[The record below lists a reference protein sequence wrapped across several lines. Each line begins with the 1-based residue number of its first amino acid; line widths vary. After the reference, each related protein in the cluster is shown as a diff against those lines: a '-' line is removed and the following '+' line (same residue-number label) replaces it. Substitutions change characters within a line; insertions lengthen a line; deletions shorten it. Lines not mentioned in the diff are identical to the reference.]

1 MDVSSPSAASSIPP
15 VNNQKATA
23 PSSGIGSVDYNT
35 FLQLLIAQ
43 AKNQDPTNPTDPSQ
57 YIQQF
62 ATLSQ
67 VEQAVRTNSKLDEI
81 LTGIQAL
88 KPAASEAPAETTSN
102 AT

>member
-1 MDVSSPSAASSIPP
+1 MDVSSPSAASTTPP
-15 VNNQKATA
+15 VNTQKTA
-23 PSSGIGSVDYNT
+23 APGNGIGSVDYNT

-88 KPAASEAPAETTSN
+88 KPAAPETAPD